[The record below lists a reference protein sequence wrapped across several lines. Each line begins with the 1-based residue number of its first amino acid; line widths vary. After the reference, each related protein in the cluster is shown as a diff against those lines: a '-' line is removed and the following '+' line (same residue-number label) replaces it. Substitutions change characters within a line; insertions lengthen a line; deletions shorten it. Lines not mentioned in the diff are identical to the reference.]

1 MQRTSL
7 QYLFLIFFVCFSCTT
22 DTEETSKETVDTTAP
37 TLSFSIEDI
46 EVSSNDPIRVS
57 GKINIKIEATDVS
70 GISKVEVYINNEKVA
85 EDTSSPFDLSID
97 LSSYT
102 STSSLKKFDSNAI
115 LKIIAYDKAGNE
127 TTIEKNIV
135 IFNREYLLDINI
147 PEGFLNSFFENV
159 YVFASDMDGNYLEST
174 TEPIT
179 ASTRQIKIYAPEDFD
194 LTQEFMITFMTFNPG
209 NENSFSYATTFQNL
223 TKDNL
228 NEINLKVP
236 ERFRVFENKLVPA
249 IGFGDNIQPMGSGID
264 YRTSLN
270 STDQEWLFQTL
281 IPETTNDLTTNK
293 IYLSYLLDQSFTN
306 YHYLFIDR
314 PLSEDFQLEANY
326 FVNANSTSGSISF
339 SNFQQQPEIKTHLTI
354 YGYENENDVQKN
366 IYHTLWGQGTTNF
379 TLPIIYSYNDS
390 FYQYR
395 HRLSMENFHT
405 EGLGLPLEEYTIP
418 NWTLNP
424 IIQNNKVIL
433 NKTGE
438 GHSIGRISLQEDQ
451 EKDIYEWRI
460 LFDSEKTNEVVIPK
474 IPEQLQNIPF
484 FTLYGSNSFEL
495 QQTEISK
502 FEGIDNYGH
511 YLTEIIKENR
521 NINNYSNKKE
531 TIFQSNPMIYFQFN
545 DFVFD

>member
-1 MQRTSL
+1 
-7 QYLFLIFFVCFSCTT
+7 
-22 DTEETSKETVDTTAP
+22 
-37 TLSFSIEDI
+37 
-46 EVSSNDPIRVS
+46 
-57 GKINIKIEATDVS
+57 
-70 GISKVEVYINNEKVA
+70 
-85 EDTSSPFDLSID
+85 
-97 LSSYT
+97 
-102 STSSLKKFDSNAI
+102 
-115 LKIIAYDKAGNE
+115 
-127 TTIEKNIV
+127 
-135 IFNREYLLDINI
+135 
-147 PEGFLNSFFENV
+147 
-159 YVFASDMDGNYLEST
+159 MDGNYLEST
-174 TEPIT
+174 IEPIT
-179 ASTRQIKIYAPEDFD
+179 ASIRQIKIYAPEDFD
-194 LTQEFMITFMTFNPG
+194 LTKEFMITFMTFNPG

-228 NEINLKVP
+228 QEINLKVP

-249 IGFGDNIQPMGSGID
+249 IGFEDNIHPVGSGID

-270 STDQEWLFQTL
+270 NTDQEWLFQTL

-293 IYLSYLLDQSFTN
+293 IYLSYFLDQSFTN

-314 PLSEDFQLEANY
+314 PLAEDFQLEANN

-339 SNFQQQPEIKTHLTI
+339 TNFQQQPEIKTSLTV

-379 TLPIIYSYNDS
+379 SLPIIYSYNDS

-395 HRLSMENFHT
+395 HRLSIENFHT

-424 IIQNNKVIL
+424 VVQNNKVIL

-484 FTLYGSNSFEL
+484 FTLYESNSFEL

-502 FEGIDNYGH
+502 FEGINNYGH
-511 YLTEIIKENR
+511 YLSEIIKENR
-521 NINNYSNKKE
+521 NINNYSDKKE